1 MKTIKKLLIFTVLM
15 SFAYNA
21 NAQGSATATVTA
33 SANIITTISIDNVSA
48 LAFGDLTNDAGTITL
63 GTDGVVTDVVGGTRS
78 IGGTSQAGGFNVNGG
93 SGENFSLVVTS
104 TVLTNEGSGA
114 ETMAI
119 QGIKVSQD
127 SAADVV
133 MNTANGVSM
142 VIPGGDAA
150 FSQIKIGADL
160 VVAAAQLAGNYTGT
174 MSVMVAY
181 E

>member
-21 NAQGSATATVTA
+21 NAQGSATATVAA
-33 SANIITTISIDNVSA
+33 SAKIITTISIDKVSV

-63 GTDGVVTDVVGGTRS
+63 RTDGVVNDVIGGTRS
-78 IGGTSQAGGFNVNGG
+78 VGTGQAGGFTVNGG
-93 SGENFSLVVTS
+93 SGENFNLKVTS
-104 TVLTNEGSGA
+104 TVLTNQDGSGK

-127 SAADVV
+127 NKLDVA
-133 MNTANGVSM
+133 MKDEAVSM
-142 VIPGGDAA
+142 IIPPAGSSTE
-150 FSQIKIGADL
+150 FKIGADL
-160 VVAAAQLAGNYTGT
+160 VVTAAQVAGKYSGT